1 MKSNEVLKMNPLESK
16 ILLESGTNKLGLLE
30 FCVGGNSYGINV
42 AKVRELLQYRPVQ
55 SMPNAQSC
63 VEGII
68 CPRSELLTVIDLAT
82 YLNHPPS
89 GRLDQDIFIIT
100 EFNQTNIAFHVHQVV
115 GIHWISW
122 EAIEKPNSAIF
133 GGSDGV
139 VTGVAKLQNNHLISI
154 LDFEKIL
161 GDVKPDI
168 SVAADAAKI
177 PSALMSDNAHR
188 IMVVEDS
195 MMLRKMILDALNK
208 AGYMNVILKEDGL
221 DAWEYLQT
229 LKETDGPIEKQI
241 CCIITD
247 IEMPKMDGHH
257 LTKRIKD
264 NKLLTKIPVVIFS
277 SLISDEMVVKGRE
290 VGADAQLSKPQIHL
304 LVDKLKELIK

>member
-1 MKSNEVLKMNPLESK
+1 
-16 ILLESGTNKLGLLE
+16 
-30 FCVGGNSYGINV
+30 
-42 AKVRELLQYRPVQ
+42 
-55 SMPNAQSC
+55 
-63 VEGII
+63 
-68 CPRSELLTVIDLAT
+68 
-82 YLNHPPS
+82 
-89 GRLDQDIFIIT
+89 
-100 EFNQTNIAFHVHQVV
+100 
-115 GIHWISW
+115 
-122 EAIEKPNSAIF
+122 
-133 GGSDGV
+133 
-139 VTGVAKLQNNHLISI
+139 
-154 LDFEKIL
+154 
-161 GDVKPDI
+161 
-168 SVAADAAKI
+168 
-177 PSALMSDNAHR
+177 
-188 IMVVEDS
+188 MVVEDS